1 MTNFNNLRMLQRMI
15 KEQIKEKSLL
25 LLFTIVTIGSMQAQT
40 VSGTVLAD
48 ADQTPLLGATVME
61 KGTSNGTITDLD
73 GKFTLK
79 LQKVPA
85 VLEISYIGF
94 STKDINVSGA
104 TNDLTVSLSQG
115 AVLEELTI
123 VGFGQTKEQKKMGYA
138 TSSVKAADIT
148 RTASTHVA
156 SALYGRAPG
165 VRISTAPGG
174 ATGATNINIRGLNSI
189 TGRNQP
195 LIILDGIP
203 IRDGEVRNNDYW
215 SDQRLRG
222 SGLNEINPEDI
233 ESMTV
238 LKGASAAALY
248 GSEAVNG
255 VIILTSKSGAKGQK
269 GVKIDFNTNYTVDK
283 VAYTPRFQNVR
294 GNGMSK
300 HVNSAFNSTDAE
312 GFIYYDVNN
321 DGVPETRG
329 LPSATLN
336 FGPKFDGKPVMTFD
350 GKIRPYE
357 AQIGNWNNLF
367 QDAHNSN
374 INLAISQ
381 SNDKGSMRFSVTRQN
396 NEGVSLNSASNRNIA
411 NLNSTYNFSKVLRTD
426 LTINYINQKVNN
438 RPVSIDRLM
447 NNFTGMMTRF
457 ENGDWYLDKYQTS
470 QGYRFVTGA
479 SGQSLTPEENIIRNG
494 FKGDVADYVW
504 RVNKQRLEETSHRM
518 IASLTNS
525 FQILPSLDLRAR
537 ISTDLTSLNS
547 QERSATERPLVFG
560 PSGSFGIE
568 NTLNTLLYGDV
579 FLTYRKEIT
588 KDLEFSVR
596 GGYTANKTSFS
607 AVSRSTNGGL
617 STENFFDV
625 SASVNAPYSGS
636 QRVNRV
642 IDAVVGT
649 ANIDYK
655 GFLFLEGNVRRDRT
669 STMHPDNNTFFY
681 PSFNASVLLSEA
693 GINLPSFI
701 SYSKLRAAWGIVGN
715 YPDTYQSNIAYNQN
729 TLGVQSTGGNSVLFT
744 TLPTSFGNDG
754 IKPEQKHEYEIGLE
768 TKLFD
773 NKVKLDISYYNA
785 QIRDQILPITTP
797 ISIGAGSVLT
807 NVGTLRNKGVEIAL
821 ETRPISTQKFNWDL
835 IVNYA
840 WNKNVVEK
848 LANNSTELLHAD
860 YDGQAAQLRSVVGQ
874 PMGDFYTHP
883 IERSATGQPIIQ
895 SNGLYKLSPTIW
907 QKSGNIQPF
916 GSGGIINTFSF
927 GNLTLDANID
937 FRLGGVVMPTAINWM
952 LGRGL
957 LEESLQ
963 AMDKESGGL
972 SYYVNKDGKGVQT
985 SAAQGPNGEKVY
997 NDGMLFEGVTVEG
1010 QPNTNVVSQQLYFW
1024 STYNWGGPQYSSSRY
1039 ELYIEKATYVKMR
1052 ELALGYT
1059 IPSSLSRK
1067 IGTDRITISVFGR
1080 NLFFLHRNLK
1090 HIDPEVLTAGSR
1102 WQQTVSNAGTNPATR
1117 TFGVMLRTSF

>member
-94 STKDINVSGA
+94 STKDINVSEA

-174 ATGATNINIRGLNSI
+174 STGATNINIRGLNSI

-255 VIILTSKSGAKGQK
+255 VIILTSKSAAKGQK

-283 VAYTPRFQNVR
+283 VAFTPRFQNVR

-300 HVNSAFNSTDAE
+300 HVNSAFNSTDDE

-447 NNFTGMMTRF
+447 NNFGGMMTRF

-525 FQILPSLDLRAR
+525 FQILPSLDLRTR
-537 ISTDLTSLNS
+537 ISTDLTSYNS
-547 QERSATERPLVFG
+547 ETRSATERPLVFG

-568 NTLNTLLYGDV
+568 NQLNTLLYGDI

-596 GGYTANKTSFS
+596 GGYTANKASFS
-607 AVSRSTNGGL
+607 AVSRGTNGGL

-625 SASVNAPYSGS
+625 SASVNTPYSGS

-729 TLGVQSTGGNSVLFT
+729 TLGVQSTGGNSVLYT

-848 LANNSTELLHAD
+848 LANNSTELLHGD

-916 GSGGIINTFSF
+916 GFGGIINTFSF

-1080 NLFFLHRNLK
+1080 NLFFLHRNLR

-1102 WQQTVSNAGTNPATR
+1102 WTQTVSNAGTNPATR

>member
-1 MTNFNNLRMLQRMI
+1 M
-15 KEQIKEKSLL
+15 
-25 LLFTIVTIGSMQAQT
+25 
-40 VSGTVLAD
+40 
-48 ADQTPLLGATVME
+48 
-61 KGTSNGTITDLD
+61 
-73 GKFTLK
+73 
-79 LQKVPA
+79 
-85 VLEISYIGF
+85 
-94 STKDINVSGA
+94 
-104 TNDLTVSLSQG
+104 
-115 AVLEELTI
+115 
-123 VGFGQTKEQKKMGYA
+123 
-138 TSSVKAADIT
+138 
-148 RTASTHVA
+148 
-156 SALYGRAPG
+156 
-165 VRISTAPGG
+165 
-174 ATGATNINIRGLNSI
+174 
-189 TGRNQP
+189 
-195 LIILDGIP
+195 
-203 IRDGEVRNNDYW
+203 
-215 SDQRLRG
+215 
-222 SGLNEINPEDI
+222 
-233 ESMTV
+233 
-238 LKGASAAALY
+238 
-248 GSEAVNG
+248 
-255 VIILTSKSGAKGQK
+255 
-269 GVKIDFNTNYTVDK
+269 
-283 VAYTPRFQNVR
+283 
-294 GNGMSK
+294 
-300 HVNSAFNSTDAE
+300 
-312 GFIYYDVNN
+312 
-321 DGVPETRG
+321 
-329 LPSATLN
+329 
-336 FGPKFDGKPVMTFD
+336 
-350 GKIRPYE
+350 
-357 AQIGNWNNLF
+357 
-367 QDAHNSN
+367 
-374 INLAISQ
+374 
-381 SNDKGSMRFSVTRQN
+381 
-396 NEGVSLNSASNRNIA
+396 SLNSASNRNIA